1 MHMEGNSEVYINY
14 IAEEVEEF
22 LEAYLNGELPQKL
35 FSESVSEVQKLNEPG
50 LNDGYMQNIAG
61 SQFQEL

>member
-1 MHMEGNSEVYINY
+1 MHMEGNSEIYINY

-22 LEAYLNGELPQKL
+22 LEAYLNRELPQKL

-50 LNDGYMQNIAG
+50 LSDGYMQNIAG